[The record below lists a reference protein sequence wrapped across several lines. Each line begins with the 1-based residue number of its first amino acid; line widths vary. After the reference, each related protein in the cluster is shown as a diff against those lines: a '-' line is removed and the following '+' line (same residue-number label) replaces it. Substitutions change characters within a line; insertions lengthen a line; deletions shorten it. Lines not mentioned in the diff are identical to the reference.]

1 MWLVS
6 NAASCAAELRCY
18 STVVHEGQIFILDYA
33 YRGRGLGSCWGSG
46 MALGLSSPPSLSES
60 AAVNIKASSRLTT
73 RAPFLIGSLDT
84 LLSTGQ
90 CFYCS
95 NTPDSTQQL
104 LHKPDQVWWSKWRSA
119 LWHTVDSLRQKS
131 CGDASLDQA
140 QFEMTKL
147 CCIPILRNHSCPI
160 SVPNFKSLCIW

>member
-1 MWLVS
+1 
-6 NAASCAAELRCY
+6 
-18 STVVHEGQIFILDYA
+18 
-33 YRGRGLGSCWGSG
+33 

-104 LHKPDQVWWSKWRSA
+104 LHKPDQV
-119 LWHTVDSLRQKS
+119 
-131 CGDASLDQA
+131 
-140 QFEMTKL
+140 
-147 CCIPILRNHSCPI
+147 
-160 SVPNFKSLCIW
+160 